1 MLDRLLIELQL
12 NQLIDIKYIIMSY
25 LIVPATAQGNNQIMT
40 KKPKLLTNLLPKILF
55 ALSLV
60 IASATP
66 AFADELKDISQM
78 AEQGQQAA
86 ALDRV
91 NAYLVKNP
99 KDAQAMFMKGVFLVE
114 QGRRDEATKAFVD
127 LTEKYP
133 NLPEPYNNLAV
144 LYADAGQYDKA
155 QKALETAI
163 RTHPSYAT
171 AHENLGDLY
180 ARRAS
185 EAYDKALQLDNG
197 NTRAQSKLALIKEL
211 FGPNTK
217 LAAVATKAT
226 AATAQTKDN
235 AKTSVIPV
243 KLAETAKADVTTK
256 SDMKTVA
263 TEAAVEDAAAKATS
277 NSVDNS
283 PITDTVDAWAKAWS
297 AKNVDKYL
305 ASYSSSF
312 KTPKGE
318 SRKEWE
324 QARRERIRRP
334 ASIKVEVSDLK
345 VTMQSSNMAKVSFKQ
360 AYRANGNPQYTT
372 KTLIMKKVGDSW
384 LIDQESTGY

>member
-1 MLDRLLIELQL
+1 MQLLA
-12 NQLIDIKYIIMSY
+12 
-25 LIVPATAQGNNQIMT
+25 PA
-40 KKPKLLTNLLPKILF
+40 LLTIGLMTANVAP
-55 ALSLV
+55 V
-60 IASATP
+60 
-66 AFADELKDISQM
+66 FADELKDIAQM
-78 AEQGQQAA
+78 ADQGQQAA

-114 QGRRDEATKAFVD
+114 QGKRDEATKAFVD

-163 RTHPSYAT
+163 KTHPSYAT
-171 AHENLGDLY
+171 AHENLGDIY

-185 EAYDKALQLDNG
+185 EAYDKALQLDTS
-197 NTRAQSKLALIKEL
+197 NTRAQSKLALIKDL

-217 LAAVATKAT
+217 LASVAAKAT
-226 AATAQTKDN
+226 TTIAAKEPMKEPTK
-235 AKTSVIPV
+235 VV
-243 KLAETAKADVTTK
+243 AKADMPV
-256 SDMKTVA
+256 KTVA
-263 TEAAVEDAAAKATS
+263 SEAAVESGAAKVAANT
-277 NSVDNS
+277 NDNS
-283 PITDTVDAWAKAWS
+283 EITDAVDAWAKAWS

-324 QARRERIRRP
+324 QTRRERVGRP
-334 ASIKVEVSDLK
+334 ASIKVEVNNPK
-345 VTMQSSNMAKVSFKQ
+345 VVMESANVAKVSFKQ
-360 AYRANGNPQYTT
+360 TYRANGSPQYTS
-372 KTLIMKKVGDSW
+372 KTLTMKKVGDNW
-384 LIDQESTGY
+384 LIDQESTR

>member
-1 MLDRLLIELQL
+1 M
-12 NQLIDIKYIIMSY
+12 M
-25 LIVPATAQGNNQIMT
+25 
-40 KKPKLLTNLLPKILF
+40 KKSKLLTQVLF
-55 ALSLV
+55 ALSLTF
-60 IASATP
+60 ASATLS
-66 AFADELKDISQM
+66 FADELKDISQM

-114 QGRRDEATKAFVD
+114 QGKRDEATKTFVD

-163 RTHPSYAT
+163 KTHPSYAT
-171 AHENLGDLY
+171 AHENLGDIY

-197 NTRAQSKLALIKEL
+197 NTRAQSKLALIKDL

-217 LAAVATKAT
+217 LASVAAKAT
-226 AATAQTKDN
+226 ATATVAKDTIKTPAMPIKTAEIIKPAEPV
-235 AKTSVIPV
+235 AKTNV
-243 KLAETAKADVTTK
+243 K
-256 SDMKTVA
+256 SVA
-263 TEAAVEDAAAKATS
+263 TEAAVESGAAKVSS
-277 NSVDNS
+277 NNS
-283 PITDTVDAWAKAWS
+283 DEKNPIVDAVNTWAKAWS
-297 AKNVDKYL
+297 AKNVNKYL
-305 ASYSSSF
+305 ASYSDSF
-312 KTPKGE
+312 KTPNSE

-324 QARRERIRRP
+324 QTRRERVGRP
-334 ASIKVEVSDLK
+334 AKINVEVSNPK
-345 VTMQSSNMAKVSFKQ
+345 VVMEGSNIAKVSFKQ
-360 AYRANGNPQYTT
+360 TYSANGKPQRTS
-372 KTLIMKKVGDSW
+372 KTLTMKKVGDSW
-384 LIDQESTGY
+384 LIDQESTGN